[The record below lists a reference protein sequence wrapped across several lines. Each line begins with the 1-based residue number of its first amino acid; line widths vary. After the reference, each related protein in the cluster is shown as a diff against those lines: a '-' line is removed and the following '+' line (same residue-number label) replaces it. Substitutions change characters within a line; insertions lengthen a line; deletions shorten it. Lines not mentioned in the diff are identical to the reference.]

1 MSRSAPPPLAGEGAG
16 VSLEPSPAELERAR
30 AAFRGSL
37 ETSRA
42 WRTFTPDTRHHNQT
56 YWSLLSVLFVEPGLN
71 RTTLIER
78 VIGYAAVSRSTAER
92 AIREARESGY
102 VVDRPAGAEV
112 RYFLSDRL
120 LVHCVRF
127 FREHMDLERLIENLG
142 YRPASTER
150 NP

>member
-16 VSLEPSPAELERAR
+16 VSPEPSPAELERAR

-42 WRTFTPDTRHHNQT
+42 WRAFTSDTRHHNQI
-56 YWSLLSVLFVEPGLN
+56 YWSLLSVLFVDPGLN
-71 RTTLIER
+71 RTVLIER
-78 VIGYAAVSRSTAER
+78 VVAYAAVSRSTAER
-92 AIREARESGY
+92 AIREAKACGY
-102 VVDRPAGAEV
+102 LVDRPSGNEV
-112 RYFLSDRL
+112 RHFLSERL
-120 LVHCVRF
+120 FAHCLAF

-142 YRPASTER
+142 YGPASTER

>member
-1 MSRSAPPPLAGEGAG
+1 MGRSALRATDERGETAPELAA
-16 VSLEPSPAELERAR
+16 AELERAR

-42 WRTFTPDTRHHNQT
+42 WRAFTLDTRHHNQT

-78 VIGYAAVSRSTAER
+78 VITYAAVSRSTAER

-120 LVHCVRF
+120 LAHCVRF

-142 YRPASTER
+142 YGPASAER

>member
-1 MSRSAPPPLAGEGAG
+1 MAWSAPRATDKGGKAAPELPA
-16 VSLEPSPAELERAR
+16 AELERAR

-42 WRTFTPDTRHHNQT
+42 WRAFTPDTRHHNQT

-78 VIGYAAVSRSTAER
+78 VIAYAAVSRSTAER
-92 AIREARESGY
+92 AIREARGSGY
-102 VVDRPAGAEV
+102 VVDRPAGVEV
-112 RYFLSDRL
+112 RFFLSDRL
-120 LVHCVRF
+120 LAHCVRF

-142 YRPASTER
+142 YGPASTER